1 LEKNSFTLFET
12 LISITFLLIV
22 ITGFKYSSYYDEKD
36 AVNFML
42 LNDLENSF
50 DNKNYENFS
59 KSSQNIQII
68 KNRVEN
74 ENLTLFKYQFENE
87 NIKLFKYEK

>member
-1 LEKNSFTLFET
+1 
-12 LISITFLLIV
+12 
-22 ITGFKYSSYYDEKD
+22 
-36 AVNFML
+36 ML

-50 DNKNYENFS
+50 DNKNYQNFS
-59 KSSQNIQII
+59 KFSQNVQII
-68 KNRVEN
+68 KNRVES